1 MYNVHQEDHMIE
13 VSIAEA
19 RRRLPELLRLTEG
32 GEQVVVTRRGKPVAC
47 LQRHGEGATMT
58 PRFNVDA
65 VRQRLAL
72 MPKGPDSLPTILKM
86 RREAR

>member
-1 MYNVHQEDHMIE
+1 MIE

-19 RRRLPELLRLTEG
+19 RRRLPELLRLTEA

-47 LQRHGEGATMT
+47 LKRHAEAATL
-58 PRFNVDA
+58 PLRFDVEA
-65 VRQRLAL
+65 ARQRLAL
-72 MPKGPDSLPTILKM
+72 MPKGPDSLPVILKM